1 MIADCVS
8 RTGFHTFSAAD
19 TLRMVW
25 CVYYVDIHLADTAA
39 FLAANT
45 FLMINL
51 DLKKRYLVKQ

>member
-25 CVYYVDIHLADTAA
+25 RVYYVDIHLADTAA

-51 DLKKRYLVKQ
+51 DLKKRYLVKR